1 MDVVKDG
8 AARRGWLPKDWAIG
22 LKQCVG
28 LAPGR
33 PRFALARS
41 EGRAQAAAAK
51 KQEAA
56 ANATKRITEQDV
68 ESRRHRGLLLR
79 SCVMVQTLR
88 RLRPGAQGFGK
99 ELSASSQ
106 GHVFLSPVVPEDV
119 LSMLLVFL
127 PCACRVLAMYFSRA
141 AAGTCWKTYVLVM
154 FLPCSCHALAM
165 MLCLLLLLLLLLL
178 SSSLSL
184 LLLLSY

>member
-106 GHVFLSPVVPEDV
+106 GHVFLYGFSQAIPAGHWRGAARMQSPP
-119 LSMLLVFL
+119 
-127 PCACRVLAMYFSRA
+127 RA
-141 AAGTCWKTYVLVM
+141 QSG
-154 FLPCSCHALAM
+154 SCK
-165 MLCLLLLLLLLLL
+165 
-178 SSSLSL
+178 
-184 LLLLSY
+184 